1 MTSSNF
7 ATQTTF
13 DDIVFEG
20 RNREYGAYLLR
31 KLYTR
36 NLYRG
41 LAMAIM
47 LFMLFL
53 SLPIILNKLF
63 PKKFV
68 AAPIVPTAGPMII
81 EDIIIPPL
89 PEDITPPPAPAAV
102 KPPQEALPAQGAT
115 QEFIEPVITPNGNSR
130 MIDVNLP
137 PGIEPGRTTSEGDGG
152 TGIIPNTGSGTTG
165 GEIVVPETQI
175 LDFSEVKP
183 EFPGGETA
191 MMKYLSG
198 NIRYPSLAE
207 RNRLQGLV
215 VVQFVVN
222 EEGRISA
229 LTILKNLGGGTDE
242 EAARVIKNMPAWK
255 PGMQNGKAVKVRY
268 TLPIRFTLKQ

>member
-31 KLYTR
+31 KIYTR

-41 LAMAIM
+41 LVAAIM

-53 SLPIILNKLF
+53 SLPLIINKLF
-63 PKKFV
+63 PKEFV
-68 AAPIVPTAGPMII
+68 DTPSIPTVGPMII

-89 PEDITPPPAPAAV
+89 PEEITPPPAPADV
-102 KPPQEALPAQGAT
+102 KPPQEATPAAGAT
-115 QEFIEPVITPNGNSR
+115 QEFIEPVITANGHKT

-137 PGIEPGRTTSEGDGG
+137 PGIEPGKTTSEGNGG
-152 TGIIPNTGSGTTG
+152 TGVIPNTGTGTTG
-165 GEIVVPETQI
+165 GEIIVPENKI
-175 LDFSEVKP
+175 FEYVEVNP
-183 EFPGGETA
+183 EFPGGQTA
-191 MMKYLSG
+191 MMKYLSE

-207 RNRLQGLV
+207 RNRLEGLV

-222 EEGRISA
+222 EEGRISG

-242 EAARVIKNMPAWK
+242 EAMRVIKNMPTWK
-255 PGMQNGKAVKVRY
+255 PGMQNGTAVKVRY
-268 TLPIRFTLKQ
+268 TLPIRFTLKR